1 MRFKAVVVFLLILA
15 ISISGL
21 GAGRKGDKFPLTLKV
36 VFSTSYDDN
45 ILKYS
50 DRDLDR
56 FETNTETFPSEIIT
70 TDDWLN
76 VFGLRVYR
84 DFDLSRHLKFRPY
97 YAGKISL
104 YAVNQIK
111 NYQSHNFIGRLAYR
125 NRAYFSLKYFYLP
138 SYYLRI
144 YKDKDWNVY
153 RGAQFDLFRPAV
165 SLRVRSPWA
174 EFEAEGGREL
184 TYYSEYFT
192 EYDAEAFFG
201 NVSASRTIFADLSLT
216 VGYGFKVSDNIGFDQ
231 VGAVSPTDP
240 TVDTEYGDASYEE
253 DQYSL
258 EIAYLLPLPTDWKWR
273 IGLNVQHSERFY
285 QSSLTSLQDPFHVG
299 REDRRTSF
307 EPSLT
312 VSPASSLDL
321 ELRYSYDRRRTD
333 SPIPTV
339 SPIKNFDQHS
349 IEFSVIYQI
358 F

>member
-15 ISISGL
+15 ISIPGL
-21 GAGRKGDKFPLTLKV
+21 CAGRKGDRFPLTVKV
-36 VFSTSYDDN
+36 AFSTSYDDN

-50 DRDLDR
+50 DQDLNR
-56 FETNTETFPSEIIT
+56 FETHTEPFPSEITT
-70 TDDWLN
+70 TDDWVN
-76 VFGLRVYR
+76 AFGLRLYR
-84 DFDLSRHLKFRPY
+84 DFDLGRRFRFRPY

-144 YKDKDWNVY
+144 YKDKDWNAF

-192 EYDAEAFFG
+192 EYDAEAFFW
-201 NVSASRTIFADLSLT
+201 NVSASRTILENLSLT
-216 VGYGFKVSDNIGFDQ
+216 VGYGLKVSDNIGFDQ
-231 VGAVSPTDP
+231 IGVGSLTDP

-258 EIAYLLPLPTDWKWR
+258 EIAYLLPLPAKWDWK
-273 IGLNVQHSERFY
+273 IGLNVQHSERYY

-312 VSPASSLDL
+312 VSPGLSLDL

-333 SPIPTV
+333 SPVPSV
-339 SPIKNFDQHS
+339 SQVKDFDQHA